1 MGTQQA
7 ELEAMQLNA
16 HYTNTTAGK
25 TRATISDEQITCLK
39 SQKAAVLG
47 GSVACLEKQTK
58 WAQICARQGTVT

>member
-25 TRATISDEQITCLK
+25 TRATVSNEQITCLK

-47 GSVACLEKQTK
+47 GSDLPREAD
-58 WAQICARQGTVT
+58 